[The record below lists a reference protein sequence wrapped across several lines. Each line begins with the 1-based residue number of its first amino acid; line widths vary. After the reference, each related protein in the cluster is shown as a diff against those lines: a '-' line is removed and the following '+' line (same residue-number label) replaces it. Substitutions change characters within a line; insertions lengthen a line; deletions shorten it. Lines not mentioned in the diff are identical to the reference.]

1 MALPYALAQAGL
13 STEELAARDAAE
25 KRELI
30 EGKEQALSRQKS
42 EENQMIQD
50 TVNKRRRKEL
60 EDLVAN
66 TFRN

>member
-13 STEELAARDAAE
+13 SAEEMAARDAAE

-30 EGKEQALSRQKS
+30 EGKEHALSRQKS

-50 TVNKRRRKEL
+50 TVNKRRRKKL